1 MLNFSRKD
9 NIDEENETLESYYLL
24 FGMELIG
31 NCNINASNLN
41 ENKFHLN
48 KKNIECFK
56 FNLSSNTNDSADVF

>member
-1 MLNFSRKD
+1 
-9 NIDEENETLESYYLL
+9 
-24 FGMELIG
+24 MELIG